1 MSARWIICAVAAGL
15 ALAAAGLRASTITV
29 VSFTADG
36 HAALNTPGT
45 TPPASWDMGK
55 GGSGAAVFPGNA
67 TFSIF
72 TGGLISPIALDLRNQ
87 ILSIFVLDQTPGGGA
102 GQMPVKDQQLVQLTN
117 NQQYIVEIM
126 DRQTPRGGALTL
138 PVYSGS
144 SSIKPIGPGTEALS
158 FSQGST
164 QTLAGQPRS
173 PASAP
178 VPEPSTLG
186 LLALAAG
193 GMLLWRPR
201 LARKVAG
208 HGPVPR

>member
-72 TGGLISPIALDLRNQ
+72 TGGMISPIALDLRNQ

-102 GQMPVKDQQLVQLTN
+102 GEMPIKDQQLVQLTN

-126 DRQTPRGGALTL
+126 DRQTPRGGARTL
-138 PVYSGS
+138 PIYSGLS
-144 SSIKPIGPGTEALS
+144 STKPIGPGAGALS

-164 QTLAGQPRS
+164 QTLAGQPRG
-173 PASAP
+173 AAP

-186 LLALAAG
+186 LLALAAV

-201 LARKVAG
+201 FARKVAG